1 MFTRKLTELPLW
13 QLLILI
19 AAAIGVLLGVIGLIT
34 LLQLRGAPTPT
45 ATVIPPPPTRAPT
58 RTPTPTA
65 TATSTA
71 TPTPTRTP
79 PPTPTWTPTLTPSPT
94 PIIVITGIH
103 AFGKLETT
111 QFTMRDIV
119 EVHDPPSSLWE
130 QFAKDRLLLIAEG
143 EVVAGFDMMKV
154 TEADIT
160 VSGKSVVIILPPAEI
175 LYSRIDNECTFVYE
189 RATGLFRKP
198 DPNLETEARRIA
210 EAHLLSWAQERGIL
224 EQAEKNGKLYLES
237 FLRSLGF
244 EFIRIEI
251 KNE

>member
-1 MFTRKLTELPLW
+1 
-13 QLLILI
+13 
-19 AAAIGVLLGVIGLIT
+19 
-34 LLQLRGAPTPT
+34 
-45 ATVIPPPPTRAPT
+45 
-58 RTPTPTA
+58 
-65 TATSTA
+65 
-71 TPTPTRTP
+71 
-79 PPTPTWTPTLTPSPT
+79 
-94 PIIVITGIH
+94 
-103 AFGKLETT
+103 
-111 QFTMRDIV
+111 
-119 EVHDPPSSLWE
+119 
-130 QFAKDRLLLIAEG
+130 
-143 EVVAGFDMMKV
+143 MMKV

-175 LYSRIDNECTFVYE
+175 LYSRIDNERTFVYE